1 MSIVEFG
8 GSPSWS
14 LDVSELGRV
23 QNERS
28 AKVSRFW
35 LRDLEQSDIYHY
47 LTTFWEPLL
56 LDNRILKAFLF
67 DTFFLLNSASIW
79 IRET

>member
-14 LDVSELGRV
+14 LDVTELGRV

-35 LRDLEQSDIYHY
+35 LRDLKQSDIYHY
-47 LTTFWEPLL
+47 LTTFGERLL
-56 LDNRILKAFLF
+56 LDNRILKAFF
-67 DTFFLLNSASIW
+67 I
-79 IRET
+79 